1 MSIEEAI
8 DVNVYQGGMET
19 VFRSGLRLK
28 KQHSRINTEMYI
40 ENYKECAISKVS
52 QAWALRTW

>member
-28 KQHSRINTEMYI
+28 NNIRE
-40 ENYKECAISKVS
+40 
-52 QAWALRTW
+52 